1 MVAAPSAAPRAM
13 RGQNPEVAGK
23 EQAQRTRSKEI
34 LEDIKKLK
42 DSYGQ
47 DKNRDAKAIPYGAA
61 ARLFQK
67 MEDWVRDACVNDASQ
82 RVEKAAEAIE
92 KVATKMENR
101 WKEINNKSY
110 AQVVAGRAAGA
121 PQAIRAEV

>member
-1 MVAAPSAAPRAM
+1 MVAAGIAAPREM
-13 RGQNPEVAGK
+13 RGQTPRVADK

-47 DKNRDAKAIPYGAA
+47 DKSRDSKAIPYGIA

-67 MEDWVRDACVNDASQ
+67 MEDWIRDACVNDAS
-82 RVEKAAEAIE
+82 
-92 KVATKMENR
+92 
-101 WKEINNKSY
+101 
-110 AQVVAGRAAGA
+110 
-121 PQAIRAEV
+121 